1 MQLSCSCRD
10 KMKCPLNGKCRT
22 ENIIYKCTSLPESNL
37 EKVYLGLKT

>member
-22 ENIIYKCTSLPESNL
+22 ENIYKCTSLPESNL